1 MRPHATVA
9 LGKHNRGRT
18 ELIGPKRLLQHL
30 PLALRYALRD
40 LIGDPRGFGILI
52 ACIVVGVAAIS
63 GVSALS
69 HSLATGLAREGR
81 VILGGDI
88 SFSLVHRQ
96 LDEAERAFLGA
107 RGRLSEIA
115 LMRAMARREDG
126 EAALIEIKAVDPTTY
141 PPFGQIALDPAQ
153 PLDDA
158 LREEGRLP
166 GLICDA
172 TLLARLD
179 VKIGDVLTIGDER
192 FRLRAALANEPDKL
206 AGGFGYGPRVMMS
219 FWALRATGLTQ
230 EGSIV
235 RYLTR
240 IAVRGAEG
248 VASDADVARVV
259 DEAQAAFPLA
269 GWEIRKRDAVSPQ
282 FSRNLDRFT
291 QFITLVAL
299 TALIAGGA
307 GVANAVNGYVARK
320 RQTFAIM
327 KALGAPGSRVF
338 AIALTQ
344 TLAVATLAIAIGLVL
359 GAALPFVAAAT
370 LQRLTDLPVVAIF
383 DPLGNALGAVY
394 GALVT
399 LIFALGPLGR
409 AHNAPVAAL
418 LRDEVDPTREKPL
431 RRYRVAALLAAASLI
446 GVIMASSS
454 DKKIAAYYLAATVV
468 AFLLL
473 RGVAAGVARLA
484 RALPRVKRP
493 QLRLALANIARPHS
507 LTSALVVSIG
517 VTQTL
522 LVALAL
528 VEGAIHTEFSRSDS
542 RKTPNFFFIDA
553 PKAQSAEFHKFLQDR
568 APGAEIEH
576 VPMMRGRIVAV
587 KGVRAEKLRPREDAA
602 WVLEG
607 DRGVTFSD
615 ALPSGSQLVAGEWW
629 EKDAK
634 GPPLVSVESRIAE
647 GLDVNIGDE
656 ITVNVLGRDVTARV
670 ANLRRVDWRSFG
682 INFVLVFSPA
692 TFRNAPYSELVTI
705 SYGAGD
711 DAVRDARLTR
721 EVAKQFPAVATIRV
735 KDALNAVDKIASQL
749 ALAARVA
756 AGVAILT
763 AILALTSA
771 VAAGQEARLHDAVVL
786 KTLGATRRWLAGAYS
801 LEFAL
806 LGTVAGLFSLAVGS
820 LTAYGLIETL
830 MKMDFVFLPG
840 PIFLTA
846 AGALAF
852 TILLGLAGT
861 WRVLGEKPGKALRRL

>member
-1 MRPHATVA
+1 MTMRA
-9 LGKHNRGRT
+9 RFFQR
-18 ELIGPKRLLQHL
+18 L
-30 PLALRYALRD
+30 PLAFRYALRD

-69 HSLATGLAREGR
+69 RSLDTGLAREGR

-96 LDEAERAFLGA
+96 LDEPERAFLSA

-115 LMRAMARREDG
+115 LMRAMARRDDG
-126 EAALIEIKAVDPTTY
+126 EAALIEIKAVDAVSY
-141 PPFGQIALDPAQ
+141 PSFGQIALEPKQ
-153 PLDDA
+153 TLEDA
-158 LREEGRLP
+158 LRDNEGLP
-166 GLICDA
+166 GLISDA

-179 VKIGDVLTIGDER
+179 VKIGDALTIGDQR
-192 FRLRAALANEPDKL
+192 FRLRAVLANEPDKL

-219 FWALRATGLTQ
+219 MSALRATGLTQ

-235 RYLTR
+235 RYLSR
-240 IAVRGAEG
+240 VAVRGAAG
-248 VASDADVARVV
+248 YASDAEITRVAE
-259 DEAQAAFPLA
+259 EARAAFPLA

-299 TALIAGGA
+299 TALVAGGA

-338 AIALTQ
+338 VIALTQ
-344 TLAVATLAIAIGLVL
+344 TLVVAILAIGIGLAL
-359 GAALPFVAAAT
+359 GAALPFAASGI
-370 LQRLTDLPVVAIF
+370 LQQLTDLPVVAVL
-383 DPLGNALGAVY
+383 DPFGTALGAAY
-394 GALVT
+394 GLLVT

-409 AHNAPVAAL
+409 AHSAPVAEL
-418 LRDEVDPTREKPL
+418 LRDDVEAAHQKPL
-431 RRYRVAALLAAASLI
+431 LRYRIAAWLAAASLI
-446 GVIMASSS
+446 GAVLASSS
-454 DKKIAAYYLAATVV
+454 DKKIAASYIVATLL
-468 AFLLL
+468 AFLAL
-473 RGVAAGVARLA
+473 RGVAALVARLA
-484 RALPRVKRP
+484 RALPRVKQP
-493 QLRLALANIARPHS
+493 QLRLALANIARPHN
-507 LTSALVVSIG
+507 LTSALIVSIG

-528 VEGAIHTEFSRSDS
+528 VEGAIHAEFQRSDS

-553 PKAQSAEFHKFLQDR
+553 PKTQSAEFEKFLQER

-587 KGVRAEKLRPREDAA
+587 KGVRAEKLRPRDDAA

-615 ALPSGSQLVAGEWW
+615 TLPSGSQLVSGQWW
-629 EKDAK
+629 DQDTK
-634 GPPLVSVESRIAE
+634 GRPLVSVESRVAE
-647 GLDVNIGDE
+647 GLEVNVGDE

-692 TFRNAPYSELVTI
+692 TFRNAPYSELFTI
-705 SYGAGD
+705 SYGAGND
-711 DAVRDARLTR
+711 SARDAHLTR
-721 EVAKQFPAVATIRV
+721 DVAKQFPAIATIRV
-735 KDALNAVDKIASQL
+735 KDALDAVDRIASQL

-763 AILALTSA
+763 AILALASA
-771 VAAGQEARLHDAVVL
+771 LTAGQEARLHDAVVL
-786 KTLGATRRWLAGAYS
+786 KTLGATRRWLAGAYA

-806 LGTVAGLFSLAVGS
+806 LGAAASAISLIAGSLA
-820 LTAYGLIETL
+820 AYFLIENL
-830 MKMDFVFLPG
+830 MKMEFVFFPA
-840 PIFLTA
+840 PVFAT
-846 AGALAF
+846 AGAALLF
-852 TILLGLAGT
+852 TILLGLGGT
-861 WRVLGEKPGKALRRL
+861 WRVLGQKLGPALRRL